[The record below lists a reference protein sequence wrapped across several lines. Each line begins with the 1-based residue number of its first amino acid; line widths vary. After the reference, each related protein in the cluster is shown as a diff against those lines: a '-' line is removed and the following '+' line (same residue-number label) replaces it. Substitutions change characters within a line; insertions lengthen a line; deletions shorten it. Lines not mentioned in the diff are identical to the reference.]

1 MMLYL
6 TGLIQFFKSPLG
18 MGIGAVVALLVYVQL
33 QRSDAAEGA
42 AAECKADVYQSQIRQ
57 LEQSVKDMAKL
68 ANTNRTTADL
78 AEAENEKM
86 EKERDKAVV
95 DLRATQNEC
104 RRFDPDQRKRVLDL
118 KK

>member
-18 MGIGAVVALLVYVQL
+18 MGIGAVAAVLVYVQF
-33 QRSDAAEGA
+33 QRHDAAEGA
-42 AAECKADVYQSQIRQ
+42 AAECKAEVYQTQIRQ
-57 LEQSVKDMAKL
+57 LQQSVNDMEKL
-68 ANTNRTTADL
+68 ANTNRVTADL
-78 AEAENEKM
+78 ATAENEQM

-104 RRFDPDQRKRVLDL
+104 RRFDPAQRKRVLNL